1 VATIVER
8 ANGDADPT
16 PLPASRSGQAPDER
30 GLSRWAAE
38 PYLDAAR
45 RLMVVDDVDA
55 WSPKLRS
62 RSQLVETPKRHLVD
76 PSLAAALMRCTPQR
90 LLEDL
95 ETFGFLFESLA
106 TRDVR
111 VYAHNDDAEIYHYR
125 EAGGRFEVDL
135 IAEDRRG
142 NWIGIE
148 VKLGGGHSIDAAAGS
163 LLKLAEDRVAK
174 PPQVLLV
181 VTGGQYS
188 YRRQDGVYVVPLGCL
203 GP

>member
-1 VATIVER
+1 
-8 ANGDADPT
+8 
-16 PLPASRSGQAPDER
+16 
-30 GLSRWAAE
+30 
-38 PYLDAAR
+38 
-45 RLMVVDDVDA
+45 
-55 WSPKLRS
+55 
-62 RSQLVETPKRHLVD
+62 
-76 PSLAAALMRCTPQR
+76 MRCTPQR

-135 IAEDRRG
+135 IAEDRHG

-174 PPQVLLV
+174 PAQALLV